1 MDFGHFL
8 SLISSLEHAET
19 GGIHSHLKMIPKE
32 RSILQPDEIAAA
44 RPRKA
49 AVMALFYPYHGQ
61 QTHFL
66 LIRRADYPG
75 THGSQIGFPGGKF
88 DDLDTDLMYTAIRE
102 TEEEVGVP
110 KNDILIKKT
119 LTDTY
124 IPPSNF
130 LVRPFIGIA
139 MERPNFILNHEVE
152 AIVEVQLRE
161 LMDPAS
167 VAWKNLDTSYSR
179 QIDVPCFML
188 GRQTVWGAT
197 AMMLSEIKDL
207 LLPGSV

>member
-32 RSILQPDEIAAA
+32 RRILQPDEILTAS
-44 RPRKA
+44 PRKA
-49 AVMALFYPYHGQ
+49 AVLALFYPDHAE

-75 THGSQIGFPGGKF
+75 THGSQISFPGGKF
-88 DDLDTDLMYTAIRE
+88 DDLDTDLMYTALRE

-110 KNDILIKKT
+110 KNDILIKKA

-130 LVRPFIGIA
+130 LVRPFIGVA
-139 MERPNFILNHEVE
+139 MQRPNFILNHEVE
-152 AIVEVQLRE
+152 AIVEVRLNE

-167 VAWKNLDTSYSR
+167 VAWKNLNTSYSR
-179 QIDVPCFML
+179 QVEVPCYLL

-207 LLPGSV
+207 LLLGEL